1 MQLIYAYSASEQ
13 LKGVVVNV
21 PCTAQCDEMAN
32 YVTADYWGVVRGI
45 IKKDLGES
53 VTVFPLCRS
62 AGDLSPHQ
70 MADRFPQ
77 RIAEGI
83 SNGRRN
89 AIDLGERIAREIVHC
104 KDKAVKEYRGN
115 IYHAQAMKEIT
126 LPCHRITQ
134 GEYNWAKHFMEK
146 YASNASY
153 IGDNSKYCTGNRRF
167 NYLNSDYIIRKYEN
181 PTEEI
186 TTRIY
191 ATVLD
196 DIAFITNPFELFI
209 EYADRIRLALSE
221 NIIFD
226 TQLTYERLGYLPTER
241 AAKLGSY
248 STFTFNGACPVSAG
262 ETLVKESISLVRS
275 IL

>member
-1 MQLIYAYSASEQ
+1 
-13 LKGVVVNV
+13 
-21 PCTAQCDEMAN
+21 MAF
-32 YVTADYWGVVRGI
+32 A
-45 IKKDLGES
+45 
-53 VTVFPLCRS
+53 PL
-62 AGDLSPHQ
+62 
-70 MADRFPQ
+70 
-77 RIAEGI
+77 
-83 SNGRRN
+83 
-89 AIDLGERIAREIVHC
+89 
-104 KDKAVKEYRGN
+104 VKEYRGN